1 MHKLYQESTVIV
13 LNAGKD
19 ILNGILF
26 ASKFKHCI
34 PVMKIAISTI
44 GTRGDVQ
51 PYAILGKALAARGHD
66 VTLSTARNFKAL
78 VESYGI
84 DFHPI
89 NVDYEEIL
97 NSEEGKKIL
106 KANLFAIQRNLDK
119 LIYPL
124 IENSLNECYQLAQN
138 SDLFI
143 YRPKTLADVFT
154 GQLNTKAV
162 RVAVVPAM
170 EETAAFLNPILSGFW
185 LPGFMNRWSY
195 KWVNLRYRVLR
206 KPINHFCQQNGLQE
220 HKPKIKYNIPSIYG
234 ISEHFLERPKDWSK
248 AHQLTGFWFPEGGA
262 VLPAEIS
269 EYLDAGEPPILIT
282 FGSMPLKREIAGM
295 IMQTA
300 SEIKERFLIAA
311 CWSDWDVPHME
322 PSPNVKII
330 SSVPFEALFPRV
342 KAVVHHGGIGTTAEC
357 LKAGKPMFVCPV
369 LYPVGDQYFWGDL
382 AYKKGLGVKP
392 VPVSRLTPN
401 IFKEKISQLIN
412 NQGLKENC
420 RVMAEKLASE
430 NGIENAVKLIEEG
443 I

>member
-1 MHKLYQESTVIV
+1 MY
-13 LNAGKD
+13 LNSLKD
-19 ILNGILF
+19 VSYA
-26 ASKFKHCI
+26 ASLSGFKAAKYLRFRR
-34 PVMKIAISTI
+34 MKIAISTI

-51 PYAILGKALAARGHD
+51 PYAILGQALAARGHN

-78 VESYGI
+78 VESHGI
-84 DFHPI
+84 NFHPI

-124 IENSLNECYQLAQN
+124 IENSLNECYQLAQS

-162 RVAVVPAM
+162 RIAVVPAM

-185 LPGFMNRWSY
+185 LPGFMNKWSY

-206 KPINHFCQQNGLQE
+206 KPINQFCLQNGLQE

-248 AHQLTGFWFPEGGA
+248 AHQLTGFWFNNEKSELPPE
-262 VLPAEIS
+262 VTS
-269 EYLDAGEPPILIT
+269 FLDAGKEPILIT
-282 FGSMPLKREIAGM
+282 FGSMPLKKEIAGM
-295 IMQTA
+295 ILQTA
-300 SEIKERFLIAA
+300 STINERFLIAA
-311 CWSDWDVPHME
+311 CWSDWNIPE
-322 PSPNVKII
+322 IELPENIKII

-342 KAVVHHGGIGTTAEC
+342 KAIVHHGGIGTTAEC
-357 LKAGKPMFVCPV
+357 LRAGKPMFVCPV

-392 VPVSRLTPN
+392 VPVTRLNPN
-401 IFKEKISQLIN
+401 IFKERISQLIT
-412 NQGLKENC
+412 NQSLKDNC
-420 RVMAEKLASE
+420 RAMADKLAME